1 MKIAVFT
8 KSTLKGH
15 PARKAL
21 LDALSKE
28 GGFVIEEVG
37 SDRKLPNDSERL
49 LAFGGD
55 GTMLDAAV
63 LSAKAGIP
71 VLGVNLGDLGFLTQF
86 DAHVSAEELA
96 RALRSATVKRR
107 MLIECSVEKGS
118 FLALNDIVVKSAST
132 RPVSMELYVDGQ
144 FSDAYRSDGVIVAT
158 PTGSTAYSLSAGGPV
173 LAPELNALVVN
184 AVCPHTL
191 HSRPLVVGSDAEIT
205 LRLIRGGEAELVV
218 DGRSVGRL
226 SPDPVVTVKKGSI
239 SALFADA
246 GKNDFYE
253 RLLDKMNRWG
263 SARSAE
269 VTGL

>member
-37 SDRKLPNDSERL
+37 SDRKLPKDSERL

-96 RALRSATVKRR
+96 RALRSAAVKRR
-107 MLIECSVEKGS
+107 MLMRTGYY
-118 FLALNDIVVKSAST
+118 T
-132 RPVSMELYVDGQ
+132 ME
-144 FSDAYRSDGVIVAT
+144 R
-158 PTGSTAYSLSAGGPV
+158 
-173 LAPELNALVVN
+173 
-184 AVCPHTL
+184 
-191 HSRPLVVGSDAEIT
+191 
-205 LRLIRGGEAELVV
+205 
-218 DGRSVGRL
+218 
-226 SPDPVVTVKKGSI
+226 
-239 SALFADA
+239 
-246 GKNDFYE
+246 
-253 RLLDKMNRWG
+253 
-263 SARSAE
+263 
-269 VTGL
+269 